1 MTFHETCMELNC
13 NFTHYDSM
21 KITVKTQ
28 VHENT
33 QECYLRNNSI
43 PFYYKLYTVWSVND
57 VLVNI
62 YSFIILVDINP
73 FYINWAKKVQFYQN
87 YKRVQIN

>member
-33 QECYLRNNSI
+33 
-43 PFYYKLYTVWSVND
+43 
-57 VLVNI
+57 
-62 YSFIILVDINP
+62 
-73 FYINWAKKVQFYQN
+73 
-87 YKRVQIN
+87 